1 MIKIAEK
8 PADSLW
14 TDDQWQAIQSRG
26 QDILVAAA
34 AGSGK
39 TAVLVER
46 IISMIRK
53 EIADVDRLLIVT
65 FTNAAAAEMR
75 KRIGD
80 AIEKELSLHPAS
92 LHLRR
97 QLGLLNKAS
106 ISTLHSFCIEVLR
119 KYYYQIDLDPGFR
132 IADDT
137 EAELIRQE
145 VLENLFEE
153 EYSKGEGHAFF
164 DVVDAYSSD
173 RNDIELQR
181 LILKLYDFSRSHPEP
196 AQWLQQMAAQ
206 YDAGEVAIIDDLPWT
221 KELLEDVAMQLKG
234 LGTVLERALDTAR
247 SPEGPAAYGETIEN
261 DLVFVKRLEAAAV
274 LSWQELYDVFQSG
287 AFATMKQVRGKEVDP
302 VLKEKVKKMR
312 DQVKKKVSQIKED
325 LFSRPPESYVIHL
338 QEMAPVVK
346 YLAELVQEF
355 GRRFLKEKQEK
366 GLLDFG
372 DLEHFC
378 LEILSAPSSTVEN
391 PVPSSAALEYRNRFV
406 EVLVDEYQDTNLVQ
420 ETIVRLVSKGK
431 GEQGNLFMVGDVKQS
446 IYRFRLAEPGLFLSK
461 YKQFSKQGDGGN
473 GLRID
478 LAKNFRSRSEVLDAA
493 NYIFKQIMNE
503 SVGEIAYSKEAEL
516 SFGANYYPET
526 AKVEAELLLI
536 NKSSPVLDEEG
547 EATGESEKSDS
558 ETVLLEA
565 RVMAE
570 KIKQLIG
577 TESNASYQVLDKTT
591 GNMRPV
597 KYKDIVILLRAT
609 SSWAPIIL
617 EEFKRQGI
625 PSYAELSSGYFEAV
639 EVNIMLSLLKVVDN
653 PLQDIPIAS
662 VLRSPIVGFTGDEMA
677 AVRLADKKGTYF
689 DAVTEYIATG
699 EDENIIS
706 RLQHFT
712 KKLGQWRETARQ
724 GSLAEL
730 IWRIYRE
737 TGYFDFVG
745 GLPGGKQRQANL
757 HALYDRARQYEKTS
771 FRGLFRFLR
780 FIERMQDR
788 GKDLGAARAL
798 GEQEDVVRVMTI
810 HKSKGLEFPVVFAAG
825 LNKQFNTMDLKESVL
840 LHKELGLGTRYI
852 NPRFRVAYPTLP
864 QLAIQRR
871 KKMEL
876 LAEEMRVLYVALTRA
891 KEKLYLLGTL
901 NDLEKSVN
909 QWGEALGSEEWLL
922 PDYDRSQAKSY
933 LDWIG
938 RAVIRHKDS
947 GDLRNHLQSAEQGRG
962 ETYIDPAK
970 WRIDIFDAADYEE
983 EHEGRKILQE
993 EILSAIKEYKS
1004 VDLGSEEKEEAE
1016 RRLNWEYGY
1025 KLSTAT
1031 LSKQSVTEIKKQYQF
1046 LDEYS
1051 DRPLAGGFS
1060 SANASRPRFMQEKTL
1075 TAAERGTAMHAVMQH
1090 IDLSLQAEP
1099 EQIKELLAKMVNKE
1113 LLTDEQAAHIDF
1125 GAISRFFET
1134 DIGKRISQAPN
1145 IIREM
1150 PFSMALPVEEAALT
1164 WQGTAK
1170 ETILVQGV
1178 IDCMIAEEDGFIL
1191 IDYKSDTISN
1201 RFAGGFDGAKQIL
1214 LERYRVQL
1222 ELYGKAIERILKK
1235 PVKESYLY
1243 FFDGGH
1249 LLQVK

>member
-8 PADSLW
+8 PAGSTW
-14 TDDQWQAIQSRG
+14 TDDQWRAIQSRG

-46 IISMIRK
+46 IITMIRN

-65 FTNAAAAEMR
+65 FTNAAASEMR

-80 AIEKELSLHPAS
+80 AIEKELALHPSS

-119 KYYYQIDLDPGFR
+119 KYYYQIGIDPGFR

-145 VLENLFEE
+145 VIENLFEE
-153 EYSKGEGHAFF
+153 EYSKGEGHTFF

-173 RNDIELQR
+173 RNDLELQR
-181 LILKLYDFSRSHPEP
+181 LILKLYEFSRSHPDPE
-196 AQWLQQMAAQ
+196 QWLDQMAAQ
-206 YDAGEVAIIDDLPWT
+206 YDVNAENIDDLPWT
-221 KELLEDVAMQLKG
+221 KELLEDVSMQLQG
-234 LGTVLERALDTAR
+234 LKNVQQRAHRIAL
-247 SPEGPAAYGETIEN
+247 SPEGPAPYAQTLEEDMAYVN
-261 DLVFVKRLEAAAV
+261 RLEEASRN
-274 LSWQELYDVFQSG
+274 SWKALYEAFGAG
-287 AFATMKQVRGKEVDP
+287 AFTTMKQVRGKDVDP
-302 VLKEKVKKMR
+302 VLKEKAKKMR
-312 DQVKKKVSQIKED
+312 DQVKKKVAQLQED
-325 LFSRPPESYVIHL
+325 LFSRPPESYMIHL
-338 QEMAPVVK
+338 EEMAPVVQS
-346 YLAELVQEF
+346 LAELVKEF
-355 GRRFLKEKQEK
+355 GRRFLKEKQERS
-366 GLLDFG
+366 LLDFG

-378 LEILSAPSSTVEN
+378 LEILMAPSSTVEQ
-391 PVPSSAALEYRNRFV
+391 PVPSAAALEYRNRFA

-420 ETIVRLVSKGK
+420 ETIVRLVSKG
-431 GEQGNLFMVGDVKQS
+431 GDEPGNLFMVGDVKQS

-461 YKQFSKQGDGGN
+461 YKRFSKEPQINN

-478 LAKNFRSRSEVLDAA
+478 LAKNFRSREEVLDAS
-493 NYIFKQIMNE
+493 NYIFRQIMNE
-503 SVGEIAYSKEAEL
+503 SVGEIQYNDDAAL
-516 SFGANYYPET
+516 SFGAQYYPAAEET
-526 AKVEAELLLI
+526 EAELMLI
-536 NKSSPVLDEEG
+536 NKSAPVMDEEG
-547 EATGESEKSDS
+547 SATGESEKSDS

-577 TESNASYQVLDKTT
+577 TDTNEPYRVLDKAT

-609 SSWAPIIL
+609 STWAPVIL

-625 PSYAELSSGYFEAV
+625 PSYAELSTGYFEAV
-639 EVNIMLSLLKVVDN
+639 EVNIMLSLLKVIDN

-662 VLRSPIVGFTGDEMA
+662 VLRSPIVGLSGDEMA
-677 AVRLADKKGTYF
+677 EVRLADKKGTYF
-689 DAVTEYIATG
+689 DALIQYTSSNNTDITG
-699 EDENIIS
+699 
-706 RLQHFT
+706 RLEHF
-712 KKLGQWRETARQ
+712 LGQLEGWRETARQ
-724 GSLAEL
+724 GSLADL
-730 IWRIYRE
+730 IWKIYRE

-757 HALYDRARQYEKTS
+757 RALYDRARQYEKTS

-810 HKSKGLEFPVVFAAG
+810 HKSKGLEFPIVFAAG
-825 LNKQFNTMDLKESVL
+825 LNKQFNTMDLKEHVL

-852 NPRFRVAYPTLP
+852 NPKYRITYPTLP

-901 NDLEKSVN
+901 NDLEKTVRE
-909 QWGEALGSEEWLL
+909 WGEVLETESWML

-938 RAVIRHKDS
+938 RSVIRHKDAKE
-947 GDLRNHLQSAEQGRG
+947 LLKYLEAPETGRG
-962 ETYIDPAK
+962 EVYIDSSRWTIRTYEAS
-970 WRIDIFDAADYEE
+970 DYEE
-983 EHEGRKILQE
+983 EQESREVLQE
-993 EILSAIKEYKS
+993 EILDTIHEYQPVDRKS
-1004 VDLGSEEKEEAE
+1004 SEKEEVE
-1016 RRLNWEYGY
+1016 RRLNWQYRF
-1025 KLSTAT
+1025 KKAT
-1031 LSKQSVTEIKKQYQF
+1031 VTMSKQSVTEIKKQYQF
-1046 LDEYS
+1046 MDEYS
-1051 DRPLAGGFS
+1051 ERPMAGGFS
-1060 SANASRPRFMQEKTL
+1060 SSNANRPRFLQEKTL
-1075 TAAERGTAMHAVMQH
+1075 SPAERGTAMHAVMQH
-1090 IDLSLQAEP
+1090 IDLSLPATE
-1099 EQIKELLAKMVNKE
+1099 ENIKELLAKMQHRE
-1113 LLTDEQAAHIDF
+1113 LLTAEQAEHIDIR
-1125 GAISRFFET
+1125 AISAFFNT
-1134 DIGKRISQAPN
+1134 DLGKKITGMDREKV
-1145 IIREM
+1145 IREM
-1150 PFSMALPVEEAALT
+1150 PFSMALPADEASLKDA
-1164 WQGTAK
+1164 
-1170 ETILVQGV
+1170 ETLGESILVQGV
-1178 IDCMIAEEDGFIL
+1178 IDCLLAEEDGFIL
-1191 IDYKSDTISN
+1191 IDYKSDAISN
-1201 RFAGGFDGAKQIL
+1201 RFTGGYEGAKGVL
-1214 LERYRVQL
+1214 LERYKVQL
-1222 ELYGKAIERILKK
+1222 ELYSKAIERILKK
-1235 PVKESYLY
+1235 PVKESFLY

-1249 LLQVK
+1249 LLKVE